1 MSLAILCSGQGAQH
15 PAMLDMI
22 ADHPAAA
29 EVIKTGEEALGLHLR
44 DSLAQRDEMFR
55 NAIAQPLICL
65 AQLALWTALRPDT
78 QEPGAFCGYSVGEL
92 GAYACAGAFDAG
104 ELARIAAARAA
115 LMDKAAATA
124 HGGMLA
130 LQGLRRDE
138 VDRLCKDHRAWVAI
152 AIGEEEFVI
161 GGEDA
166 ALEKLSPALAEKGA
180 RLTRLKVGVASH
192 TPLLSAAVQPFRE
205 LLAASSMTSPATP
218 VVAGIDAAWVVR
230 RDGNRKAGT
239 AVGSHHRMGE
249 LSGRALRTRLPR
261 VPGTRSGARAGA
273 HDAGAVRG
281 CGCQVGGRFSL
292 AGWRVCVV
300 GQAYPESLNS
310 CPTLNPSIWSSPI

>member
-22 ADHPAAA
+22 ANHPAASEIIRMGEA
-29 EVIKTGEEALGLHLR
+29 ELGFKLR
-44 DSLAQRDEMFR
+44 EVVAQRDKIFL
-55 NAIAQPLICL
+55 NSIAQPLICL
-65 AQLALWTALRPDT
+65 TQLAFWTALRRNTAKPA
-78 QEPGAFCGYSVGEL
+78 AFCGYSVGEL

-115 LMDKAAATA
+115 LMDKAAAAT

-138 VDRLCKDHRAWVAI
+138 VDRQCKDHRAWVAI

-166 ALEKLSPALAEKGA
+166 ALEKLSPALTEKGA
-180 RLTRLKVGVASH
+180 RLTRLKVGLASH
-192 TPLLSAAVQPFRE
+192 TPLLSVAVQPFRE
-205 LLAASSMTSPATP
+205 LLDASSMTSPATP

-230 RDGNRKAGT
+230 RET
-239 AVGSHHRMGE
+239 AIEKLAQQLDRTIAWASCLDMLYERGCRVFLE
-249 LSGRALRTRLPR
+249 LGPGRALARMTQARFGEGD
-261 VPGTRSGARAGA
+261 VMARAI
-273 HDAGAVRG
+273 DDFR
-281 CGCQVGGRFSL
+281 SL
-292 AGWRVCVV
+292 DGVSAWLAKHTRN
-300 GQAYPESLNS
+300 L
-310 CPTLNPSIWSSPI
+310 

>member
-29 EVIKTGEEALGLHLR
+29 EIIKAGEAELGLHLR
-44 DSLAQRDEMFR
+44 EVLTQHEAIFR

-65 AQLALWTALRPDT
+65 TQLAFWTALRQDAPK
-78 QEPGAFCGYSVGEL
+78 PAAFCGYSVGEL
-92 GAYACAGAFDAG
+92 GAYACAGALDAA

-115 LMDKAAATA
+115 LMDQAAAAT

-138 VDRLCKDHRAWVAI
+138 VERLCAGQRAWIAI

-166 ALEKLSPALAEKGA
+166 ALAKLNSAFAERGA
-180 RLTRLKVGVASH
+180 KLTRLKVGLASH
-192 TPLLSAAVQPFRE
+192 TPLLSAAVEPFRA
-205 LLAASSMTSPATP
+205 LLVDSSITAPATP

-230 RDGNRKAGT
+230 RET
-239 AVGSHHRMGE
+239 AIEKLALQLDHTIAWSGCLDMLYEHGCRVFLE
-249 LSGRALRTRLPR
+249 LGPGRALARMMQARYAD
-261 VPGTRSGARAGA
+261 VDARAV
-273 HDAGAVRG
+273 DDFR
-281 CGCQVGGRFSL
+281 SL
-292 AGWRVCVV
+292 DGVSSWLAKHT
-300 GQAYPESLNS
+300 
-310 CPTLNPSIWSSPI
+310 PTF